1 MAERIFQLLPISA
14 YDVSVGII
22 LIKMLGE
29 KIIRKI
35 TNRPDH
41 SLPMAGTYRWASN
54 PIYEAFKPV
63 KQLILK
69 RISVKMKNYFTV
81 CFVF

>member
-14 YDVSVGII
+14 YDVSGGII

-35 TNRPDH
+35 TNQITHYPWLVHID
-41 SLPMAGTYRWASN
+41 
-54 PIYEAFKPV
+54 EV
-63 KQLILK
+63 LIQF
-69 RISVKMKNYFTV
+69 MKLSSQ
-81 CFVF
+81 

>member
-14 YDVSVGII
+14 YDVSGGII

-35 TNRPDH
+35 TNQITH
-41 SLPMAGTYRWASN
+41 
-54 PIYEAFKPV
+54 
-63 KQLILK
+63 
-69 RISVKMKNYFTV
+69 
-81 CFVF
+81 